1 MEWIV
6 MLAGKTTQEHEE
18 LLHMTNE
25 KKMGG
30 VKSYHCTYWS
40 LIHELQLS
48 YKNEVK

>member
-1 MEWIV
+1 

-30 VKSYHCTYWS
+30 VKSYLYITVHTDP
-40 LIHELQLS
+40 
-48 YKNEVK
+48 